1 MNKLLTAIVA
11 ALMLAGGLSAVS
23 GSTTMPFENAVTI
36 VGEGS
41 SPLPVALVPNSSS
54 GELGSPVS
62 Q

>member
-1 MNKLLTAIVA
+1 VNKLLTAILA

-23 GSTTMPFENAVTI
+23 GSTMPFESAVAI

-54 GELGSPVS
+54 GELHSPVS